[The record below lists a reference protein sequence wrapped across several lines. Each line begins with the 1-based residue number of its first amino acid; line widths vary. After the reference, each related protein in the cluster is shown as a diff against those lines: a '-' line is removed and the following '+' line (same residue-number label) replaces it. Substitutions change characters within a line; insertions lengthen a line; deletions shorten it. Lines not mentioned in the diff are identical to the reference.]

1 MGLDLRLSG
10 RCGYRRREAFMIRLT
25 QLHLPVSSEGQDK
38 EEERRALRKKTASLL
53 GIPEER
59 IKTLRILRRSI
70 DARKKPSADANIILK
85 NCFIWI

>member
-1 MGLDLRLSG
+1 
-10 RCGYRRREAFMIRLT
+10 MIRLT

-70 DARKKPSADANIILK
+70 DARKKPRLFYSYSLAVSCGKEEKLLRRHAGDNRISAYHP
-85 NCFIWI
+85 